1 MPQSKIIRP
10 PNTIVTIYNNNN
22 NLLLRFTYQG
32 ESINYS
38 LGLPVT
44 PKNLKIAEKKAIL
57 ITQEITFN
65 TFKIENYRKKKE
77 IKVEKKINSLCEIL
91 DFYANCKGVLDSSTL
106 DSIKILKDWISY
118 NPKFD
123 LPENLQDL
131 FFYLRKSIPHLNS
144 DKKGYSDK
152 HIASH
157 LAILRSA
164 IYLAKDFKK
173 IDTTFN
179 VAELFKLLKTN
190 KTKDIK
196 VYSKEEI
203 KIIIETAYTLFD
215 YFIYG
220 AFIEFRFLT
229 GARPSEVIPLTWGDL
244 ITIEDKQFILFNKR
258 FTDGILKKGLKKK
271 DEYRLFPINDQLSNF
286 FSKLPKTNDL
296 IFVSLKG
303 TYLDS
308 HNFSNRQWKQLLN
321 KLLEEKKI
329 KFYIPFYD
337 ERHCF
342 GSHVCRQT
350 TDLKTVSYLMG
361 NSPSTLQKH
370 YLSIDSN
377 FEVPEI

>member
-1 MPQSKIIRP
+1 MAQSKITRP

-91 DFYANCKGVLDSSTL
+91 DFYTNCKGVLDSSTL

-118 NPKFD
+118 NSKFD

-131 FFYLRKSIPHLNS
+131 FFYLRKSVPHLNS

-152 HIASH
+152 YIASH

-173 IDTTFN
+173 VDSTFN
-179 VAELFKLLKTN
+179 IAELFKLLKTN

-203 KIIIETAYTLFD
+203 KIIIDESYSLFD

-244 ITIEDKQFILFNKR
+244 VTIENKQFILFNKR

-271 DEYRLFPINDQLSNF
+271 DDYRLFPINEQLKTF
-286 FSKLPKTNDL
+286 FSKIPKTNDL

-308 HNFSNRQWKQLLN
+308 HNFSNRQWKQLIN

-377 FEVPEI
+377 FEVPEF